1 MPLPAKR
8 EAAFFPYYQLSH
20 PMLISNSIL
29 SCSSGDGTGSLH
41 GKVSRWTL
49 AATLIG
55 MAVYSLVEYFIER
68 PSDWTAFL
76 FHHVL
81 HVAVIGLA
89 VWIASFLVIRRLVI
103 EPVDR
108 IFVHIRRI
116 AAGRLEF
123 LDYTV
128 SAREVGHVIASV
140 NHLVSRLR
148 STPEPDSVSR
158 CLDHL
163 RGLREALKT
172 VSATA
177 QDDLVPVMRL
187 VTALEGDLLDLLQ
200 VQEIEPTIARGGNN
214 PAGTPIRA
222 LP

>member
-1 MPLPAKR
+1 
-8 EAAFFPYYQLSH
+8 
-20 PMLISNSIL
+20 MLISNSIL
-29 SCSSGDGTGSLH
+29 SCAKDDENGSLH

-55 MAVYSLVEYFIER
+55 MATYSAVEYFIER
-68 PSDWTAFL
+68 PSDWTTFL

-103 EPVDR
+103 EPVDH
-108 IFVHIRRI
+108 IFIHLRRI

-123 LDYTV
+123 LDCTV
-128 SAREVGHVIASV
+128 SVREVGHVVASV

-148 STPEPDSVSR
+148 RTPEPDSVSR

-163 RGLREALKT
+163 RGLREALKK

-187 VTALEGDLLDLLQ
+187 VTSLEGDLLDLLQ
-200 VQEIEPTIARGGNN
+200 VNEEEPDSLMDKPPRKAAGGNRFGIN
-214 PAGTPIRA
+214 HTPSQ
-222 LP
+222 P

>member
-1 MPLPAKR
+1 
-8 EAAFFPYYQLSH
+8 
-20 PMLISNSIL
+20 MLISNSIL
-29 SCSSGDGTGSLH
+29 SCASGDETSSLH

-55 MAVYSLVEYFIER
+55 MAAYSLVEYVIER
-68 PSDWTAFL
+68 PSDWTTFL

-103 EPVDR
+103 EPVDQ
-108 IFVHIRRI
+108 IFVHLRRV

-123 LDYTV
+123 LDCTV
-128 SAREVGHVIASV
+128 GVREVGHVVASV
-140 NHLVSRLR
+140 NHLVCRLR
-148 STPEPDSVSR
+148 RTPEPDSVSR

-163 RGLREALKT
+163 RGLRVALKT

-187 VTALEGDLLDLLQ
+187 VTSLEGDLLDLLQ
-200 VQEIEPTIARGGNN
+200 EEPRPSRL
-214 PAGTPIRA
+214 PAGNIPDTQP
-222 LP
+222 

>member
-1 MPLPAKR
+1 
-8 EAAFFPYYQLSH
+8 
-20 PMLISNSIL
+20 MLISKSIL
-29 SCSSGDGTGSLH
+29 SCTSGDGTGSLH
-41 GKVSRWTL
+41 GKVSRWTS
-49 AATLIG
+49 AAPLIG
-55 MAVYSLVEYFIER
+55 MAAYSAVEYLIER
-68 PSDWTAFL
+68 PSDWTTFL

-103 EPVDR
+103 EPVDH
-108 IFVHIRRI
+108 IFVHLRRV

-123 LDYTV
+123 LDCTV
-128 SAREVGHVIASV
+128 GAREVGHVVASV

-148 STPEPDSVSR
+148 RTPEPDSISR

-187 VTALEGDLLDLLQ
+187 VTSLEGDLLDLLQ
-200 VQEIEPTIARGGNN
+200 VHEEESDSQMGN
-214 PAGTPIRA
+214 PPRKGAGENRFGTNHIPSQ
-222 LP
+222 P

>member
-1 MPLPAKR
+1 MPLPTR
-8 EAAFFPYYQLSH
+8 LEAAFSRSFQHLQS
-20 PMLISNSIL
+20 MLISNSNL
-29 SCSSGDGTGSLH
+29 SCASGHGTGSLH

-55 MAVYSLVEYFIER
+55 MAVYSVVEYFIER
-68 PSDWTAFL
+68 PSDWMTFL

-123 LDYTV
+123 LDCTV
-128 SAREVGHVIASV
+128 SAREVGHVVASV
-140 NHLVSRLR
+140 NHLVSKLR

-200 VQEIEPTIARGGNN
+200 VHEIEPTDALGGNN
-214 PAGTPIRA
+214 PAGTLMLAKP
-222 LP
+222 